1 MIIGNFEKTGN
12 HFAGTI
18 ETLMFTVQAILE
30 PISNKPTSKAPDFK
44 LVSGIREIGAAWKKK
59 SQETG
64 KDYLSVI
71 IEDPTISISCAAFP
85 TESGGYVFIW
95 NRERQ

>member
-1 MIIGNFEKTGN
+1 MIIGNFKKTGN
-12 HFAGTI
+12 SFAGTI